1 MEELLDFSTVSLGKG
16 KAIDDIDTDTVSTI
30 VEFFGQVLK
39 ILS

>member
-16 KAIDDIDTDTVSTI
+16 KAIDDTDTVSTI